1 MNLEQKSF
9 ERLRLGEQMSKQYYN
24 KPLIICYSGGKD
36 SDVLIQLAINSGIDF
51 EVLHNHTTADA
62 PETVRH
68 IRDTFKRLELQG
80 IKCTVEYPMYKG
92 KRTSM
97 WDLIPQKMIPP
108 TRLMRYCCSVL
119 KEKGGQNRAIAT
131 GVRWAESR
139 VRAKRG
145 IYEDINRNK
154 DKRII
159 LNNDNDDKRLLF
171 ERCEKQAKTVVNP
184 IIDWQEQDVW
194 DYLKENSVSCN
205 PLYECGFKR
214 VGCIGCPMAG
224 KHRYEEFR
232 SYPKY
237 EQMYIHAFD
246 RMLEVRHQNGKSST
260 HQNSWQ
266 NSYDVF
272 RWWME
277 EDFNQYEISE
287 EFFKE
292 VQNEQINKTI

>member
-1 MNLEQKSF
+1 MDLEQKSF

-97 WDLIPQKMIPP
+97 WDLIPQKMMPP
-108 TRLMRYCCSVL
+108 TRLMRYCCSIL

-139 VRAKRG
+139 ARAKRG

-154 DKRII
+154 DKKII

-205 PLYECGFKR
+205 PLYECGFKC

-224 KHRYEEFR
+224 KRRYEEFR

-237 EQMYIHAFD
+237 KQMYIHAFD
-246 RMLEVRHQNGKSST
+246 RMLEVRRQNGKSST
-260 HQNSWQ
+260 WQ
-266 NSYDVF
+266 ESYDVF

-277 EDFNQYEISE
+277 ENFNQYEIGE
-287 EFFKE
+287 EFFE
-292 VQNEQINKTI
+292 EEADNGYAN

>member
-97 WDLIPQKMIPP
+97 WDLIPQKMMPP
-108 TRLMRYCCSVL
+108 TRLMRYCCSIL

-139 VRAKRG
+139 ARAKRG

-154 DKRII
+154 DKKII

-214 VGCIGCPMAG
+214 VGCIGCPIAG

-237 EQMYIHAFD
+237 KQMYIHAFD
-246 RMLEVRHQNGKSST
+246 RMLEVRRQNGKSST
-260 HQNSWQ
+260 WQ
-266 NSYDVF
+266 ESYDVF

-277 EDFNQYEISE
+277 EDFNQYEIGE
-287 EFFKE
+287 EFFE
-292 VQNEQINKTI
+292 EEADEPINKTI

>member
-1 MNLEQKSF
+1 MDLEQKSF

-97 WDLIPQKMIPP
+97 WDLIPQKMMPP

-131 GVRWAESR
+131 GVRWSESR
-139 VRAKRG
+139 ARSKRG

-154 DKRII
+154 DKKII

-184 IIDWQEQDVW
+184 IID
-194 DYLKENSVSCN
+194 
-205 PLYECGFKR
+205 
-214 VGCIGCPMAG
+214 
-224 KHRYEEFR
+224 
-232 SYPKY
+232 
-237 EQMYIHAFD
+237 
-246 RMLEVRHQNGKSST
+246 
-260 HQNSWQ
+260 
-266 NSYDVF
+266 
-272 RWWME
+272 
-277 EDFNQYEISE
+277 
-287 EFFKE
+287 
-292 VQNEQINKTI
+292 